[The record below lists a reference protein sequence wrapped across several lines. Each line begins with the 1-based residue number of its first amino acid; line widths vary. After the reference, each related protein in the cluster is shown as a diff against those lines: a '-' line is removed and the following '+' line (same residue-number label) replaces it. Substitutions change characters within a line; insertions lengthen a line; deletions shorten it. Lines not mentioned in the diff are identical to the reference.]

1 MRIKT
6 IDIDG
11 FGVWNGLKLEDLAD
25 SATVV
30 YGPNEAGKTTLMQFV
45 RAVLY
50 GFTPERRKRY
60 LPPVNG
66 GRPGGRLQ
74 VANEFGSFVVHRQGS
89 VTDLPED
96 KGVCQIIDD
105 RGEPRDLTQL
115 EGLLA
120 GIDEPTYSNVFA
132 VGLKEIQ
139 ELGSLDDT
147 AAADYL
153 YRLTSGLDRVS
164 LIDVLREVEA
174 ARERLLSSVENE
186 PSQLPSLLERRDR
199 LQAVIE
205 ELGKQTRRWN
215 DLAAQRTNLTDEA
228 AEITRQITEIETASH
243 VLRAALDV
251 QGPWNLRSDIQRQL
265 EILKDVRQLPERS
278 VEKLDTVTTRLTA
291 GRKRLKRLIARRNH
305 LKKDLESLEIN
316 KVLLSHAGR
325 IESLH
330 DQSQW
335 IIGLENQVAKL
346 REEVKKLDAE
356 IEAAVSGYRSSGAG
370 GGSLD
375 ELPRETVAVLRRPA
389 QVIREENEKLEKA
402 RQEAEEAKRALEQ
415 AVEQYENVSTTRRLP
430 DLNQA
435 IQEAGNKVSLLR
447 KRIAVEERIDQL
459 TRRRQEL
466 QFDSDELHQY
476 QETPLR
482 VTALIGV
489 GFAVGFALGLF
500 GLIGGLNGWT
510 NNAWV
515 FVTIGFFTAV
525 LSGLGKLFI
534 ERHSEDNVTDNF
546 RHLEQMRVQLAEA
559 TRERDSI
566 DAELPVG
573 SGSLD
578 SRLRE
583 AEIELRDLEKLIP
596 VRTERETAE
605 QRHQAAQRKVTAAQ
619 DAVKDARHRW
629 KNALRSVGLPEDFAP
644 PKVKQVVKN
653 NDQILELRRRRD
665 ARKDELDQRERELL
679 VINNRLQQILDDVR
693 HPCTSDKPI
702 VRIRELIQAVAK
714 EKETLTLRDD
724 VEKRL
729 RRLTRHRDKVVAAM
743 RRASR
748 QRHALLTLAG
758 VEDEKGFRQAAADWA
773 RVVDLRRQN
782 GELTIRI
789 QTALAGHCGPLAPRV
804 DNAGR
809 DNQQAPDGN
818 SRSELPTLMGT
829 FTEEAV
835 AAVFK
840 AEGRDIKLRWDQR
853 QAQLAEIRT
862 RLTHL
867 HERRGACTHEMQTL
881 ASDRQMSQAILELS
895 TVEVQI
901 KDNIRRWKVL
911 AIIGRLLEVVRQR
924 YETDRQPETLRE
936 ASQYLVRLTD
946 GHYRRVWMP
955 LDKRGLL
962 VENDKGESLS
972 LDVLSRGTRE
982 AVFIGL
988 RLALTGSFA
997 RRGAMLPLVLDDVLV
1012 NFDTGRVRCAA
1023 DVLCDFARQG
1033 HQVIMFTCH
1042 EHITDIFE
1050 DAGGQVR
1057 VLPPRDGSEPVRR
1070 RRNVAAD
1077 LPPPLPPESVPEPIE
1092 LPRFKES
1099 EFDPNPLLQMAA
1111 SEEVLFDPVHPL
1123 PERPKRDRRRKPKG
1137 APLPDF
1143 WPIAELPRA
1152 NTARQASSVTRV
1164 VEAKLSEQWPLAEV
1178 PAAEPRTAMVAVPE
1192 SFEVLAFRC
1201 QSEAWPPA
1209 EIPVTLPVTQPLT
1222 KIIISPAEPTPPPPK
1237 HLLPRPPAGPHRFA
1251 WESPEMYWEEER
1263 D

>member
-1 MRIKT
+1 MRVKT

-11 FGVWNGLKLEDLAD
+11 FGVWNGLKLEDLSD
-25 SATVV
+25 HATVV

-74 VANEFGSFVVHRQGS
+74 VTNEFGSFVVHRQGS

-96 KGVCQIIDD
+96 KGLVQIIDD
-105 RGEPRDLTQL
+105 RGEPREASQL
-115 EGLLA
+115 EGLMA

-139 ELGSLDDT
+139 ELGSLDGT

-164 LIDVLREVEA
+164 LVDVIREVEA
-174 ARERLLSSVENE
+174 ARERLLASDPAAS
-186 PSQLPSLLERRDR
+186 SQLIDLVERRDK
-199 LQAVIE
+199 LHGQIE

-215 DLAAQRTNLTDEA
+215 DLAATRTNLTDEA
-228 AEITRQITEIETASH
+228 EAFTRQIAEIETASH

-278 VEKLDTVTTRLTA
+278 VEKLDSVNSRLSA
-291 GRKRLKRLIARRNH
+291 GRKRLKRLIARRNQ

-335 IIGLENQVAKL
+335 IIGLENQIAKL
-346 REEVKKLDAE
+346 REEVRKLDGD
-356 IEAAVSGYRSSGAG
+356 IESAVTGYRSSASGSK
-370 GGSLD
+370 SLD

-389 QVIREENEKLEKA
+389 QLIREENEKLEKA
-402 RQEAEEAKRALEQ
+402 RQEEAEAKRDLDL
-415 AVEQYENVSTTRRLP
+415 AVEQSDAVSRSRNLP

-435 IQEAGNKVSLLR
+435 IEEAGSKVSLLR

-466 QFDSDELHQY
+466 QFDSDEMHQY

-482 VTALIGV
+482 VTTLVGV
-489 GFAVGFALGLF
+489 FFAVGFALIAF
-500 GLIGGLNGWT
+500 GIFGGLNGWVGSGWLW
-510 NNAWV
+510 AM
-515 FVTIGFFTAV
+515 FGGLIAATAV
-525 LSGLGKLFI
+525 LGRLFL
-534 ERHSEDNVTDNF
+534 ERHTEDNVTDNF
-546 RHLEQMRVQLAEA
+546 RHLEQLRLQLAEA
-559 TRERDSI
+559 TRERDTI
-566 DAELPVG
+566 DAELPP
-573 SGSLD
+573 SAGSLD

-583 AEIELRDLEKLIP
+583 AEIELRDLERLIP
-596 VRTERETAE
+596 VRTERDQAE
-605 QRHQAAQRKVTAAQ
+605 QRHQAAQRRVAAAQ
-619 DAVKDARHRW
+619 DAVKEARHRW

-693 HPCTSDKPI
+693 HICTSDKPI

-714 EKETLTLRDD
+714 EKETLTLRED

-729 RRLTRHRDKVVAAM
+729 RRLAKHRDKVVSVM

-748 QRHALLTLAG
+748 SRHALLTLAG

-789 QTALAGHCGPLAPRV
+789 QTSLAG
-804 DNAGR
+804 
-809 DNQQAPDGN
+809 
-818 SRSELPTLMGT
+818 SY
-829 FTEEAV
+829 TEDAV
-835 AAVFK
+835 SSVFK
-840 AEGRDIKLRWDQR
+840 AEGRDIKARWDER
-853 QAQLAEIRT
+853 QKQLADIRS
-862 RLTHL
+862 RLAQM
-867 HERRGACTHEMQTL
+867 HERRGAITHEMQTL
-881 ASDRQMSQAILELS
+881 ASDKQMSKAILELS
-895 TVEVQI
+895 TVEVQL
-901 KDNIRRWKVL
+901 KESIRRWKVL
-911 AIIGRLLEVVRQR
+911 TIIGRLLEIVRKR

-936 ASQYLVRLTD
+936 ASQYLIRLTD

-955 LDKRGLL
+955 LDRRGLL

-972 LDVLSRGTRE
+972 LEVLSRGTRE

-988 RLALTGSFA
+988 RLSLAGSFA

-1012 NFDTGRVRCAA
+1012 NFDSGRVRCAA
-1023 DVLCDFARQG
+1023 EVLCDFARQG

-1050 DAGGQVR
+1050 EARAEVR
-1057 VLPPRDGSEPVRR
+1057 LLPPRDGSEPVRR
-1070 RRNVAAD
+1070 RKKPRVELD
-1077 LPPPLPPESVPEPIE
+1077 PPPPPPVVPEPAEPSRIKVPE
-1092 LPRFKES
+1092 I
-1099 EFDPNPLLQMAA
+1099 DPNPLLQIAA
-1111 SEEVLFDPVHPL
+1111 QEEPIFDPVYPL
-1123 PERPKRDRRRKPKG
+1123 PEKPRRERKRKLKPK
-1137 APLPDF
+1137 LPDY
-1143 WPIAELPRA
+1143 WPIAEIPLPKPP
-1152 NTARQASSVTRV
+1152 SK
-1164 VEAKLSEQWPLAEV
+1164 VETKLPDQWPLTEA
-1178 PAAEPRTAMVAVPE
+1178 PAAPPRPAPLPVPE
-1192 SFEVLAFRC
+1192 TFELLAFRC
-1201 QSEAWPPA
+1201 QPETWPLA
-1209 EIPVTLPVTQPLT
+1209 EIPLAPSPSAPPQPSS
-1222 KIIISPAEPTPPPPK
+1222 KIIIAPPEPTPPPPK
-1237 HLLPRPPAGPHRFA
+1237 YLPPRPNAERHRFT
-1251 WESPEMYWEEER
+1251 WESPEMYWEDER

>member
-1 MRIKT
+1 MRVKT

-11 FGVWNGLKLEDLAD
+11 FGVWNGLKLEDLSD
-25 SATVV
+25 HATVV

-74 VANEFGSFVVHRQGS
+74 VTNEFGSFVVHRQGS

-96 KGVCQIIDD
+96 KGLVQIIDD
-105 RGEPRDLTQL
+105 RGEPREASQL
-115 EGLLA
+115 EGLMA

-139 ELGSLDDT
+139 ELGSLDGT

-164 LIDVLREVEA
+164 LVDVIREIEA
-174 ARERLLSSVENE
+174 ARERLLASDPAA
-186 PSQLPSLLERRDR
+186 PSHLLDLIERRDKLR
-199 LQAVIE
+199 GQIE

-215 DLAAQRTNLTDEA
+215 DLAATRTNLSDEA
-228 AEITRQITEIETASH
+228 AAFTRQIGEIETASL

-251 QGPWNLRSDIQRQL
+251 QGPWNLRTDIQRQL

-278 VEKLDTVTTRLTA
+278 VEKLDSVNSRLSA
-291 GRKRLKRLIARRNH
+291 GRKRLKRLIARRNQ

-335 IIGLENQVAKL
+335 IIGLENQITKL
-346 REEVKKLDAE
+346 REEVRKLDGD
-356 IEAAVSGYRSSGAG
+356 IEAAVTGYRSAGSGAKG
-370 GGSLD
+370 LD
-375 ELPRETVAVLRRPA
+375 ELPRETVTVLRRPA
-389 QVIREENEKLEKA
+389 QLIREENDKLEKA
-402 RQEAEEAKRALEQ
+402 RQEADDAKRALDLAIEQ
-415 AVEQYENVSTTRRLP
+415 SDSVSRSRNLR

-435 IQEAGNKVSLLR
+435 IEEAGTKVSLLR
-447 KRIAVEERIDQL
+447 KRIQVEERIDQL

-466 QFDSDELHQY
+466 QFDSDEMHQY

-482 VTALIGV
+482 VTALVGV
-489 GFAVGFALGLF
+489 SFAVGFALIAF
-500 GLIGGLNGWT
+500 GIFGGLNGWVSSGWIWGMFGALIT
-510 NNAWV
+510 TASV
-515 FVTIGFFTAV
+515 FGR
-525 LSGLGKLFI
+525 LFL
-534 ERHSEDNVTDNF
+534 ERHTEDNVTDNF
-546 RHLEQMRVQLAEA
+546 RHLEQLRLQLAEA
-559 TRERDSI
+559 TRERDTI
-566 DAELPVG
+566 DAELPPS

-578 SRLRE
+578 ARLRE
-583 AEIELRDLEKLIP
+583 AEIELRDLERLIP
-596 VRTERETAE
+596 VRTEREQAE
-605 QRHQAAQRKVTAAQ
+605 QRHQAAQRRVTAAQ
-619 DAVKDARHRW
+619 DAVKEARHRW

-693 HPCTSDKPI
+693 HVCTSDKPI

-714 EKETLTLRDD
+714 EKETLTLRED

-729 RRLTRHRDKVVAAM
+729 RRLAKHRDKVVSVM

-748 QRHALLTLAG
+748 SRHALLTLAG

-789 QTALAGHCGPLAPRV
+789 QTSLAGHCGPLAPRV

-809 DNQQAPDGN
+809 PGQPAPDGN
-818 SRSELPTLMGT
+818 SRSELPTFAGQ
-829 FTEEAV
+829 FTEEQI

-840 AEGRDIKLRWDQR
+840 TEGRDIKARWDQR
-853 QAQLAEIRT
+853 QAQLADIRS
-862 RLTHL
+862 RLAQM
-867 HERRGACTHEMQTL
+867 HERRGAITHEMQTL
-881 ASDRQMSQAILELS
+881 AGDKQMSRAILELG
-895 TVEVQI
+895 TVEMQL
-901 KDNIRRWKVL
+901 KESIRRWKVL
-911 AIIGRLLEVVRQR
+911 TIIGRLLEVVRKR

-936 ASQYLVRLTD
+936 ASQYLIRLTD

-955 LDKRGLL
+955 LDRRGLL
-962 VENDKGESLS
+962 VENGKGESLS
-972 LDVLSRGTRE
+972 LEVLSRGTRE

-988 RLALTGSFA
+988 RLALAGSFA

-1012 NFDTGRVRCAA
+1012 NFDSGRVRCAA
-1023 DVLCDFARQG
+1023 EVLCDFARQG

-1050 DAGGQVR
+1050 EARADVR

-1070 RRNVAAD
+1070 RTRPLVELD
-1077 LPPPLPPESVPEPIE
+1077 PPPPPPVVPEPAE
-1092 LPRFKES
+1092 PPRIKVPEV
-1099 EFDPNPLLQMAA
+1099 DPNPLLQIAA
-1111 SEEVLFDPVHPL
+1111 LEEPIFDPVHPL
-1123 PERPKRDRRRKPKG
+1123 PEKPRREKKRKLKPK
-1137 APLPDF
+1137 LPDY
-1143 WPIAELPRA
+1143 WPIAEIPLPKPPPK
-1152 NTARQASSVTRV
+1152 
-1164 VEAKLSEQWPLAEV
+1164 VEPKLPDQWPLTEAPAAPSRPAPLPVPETFELLAFRCHPEAWPLAEI
-1178 PAAEPRTAMVAVPE
+1178 P
-1192 SFEVLAFRC
+1192 LAP
-1201 QSEAWPPA
+1201 SP
-1209 EIPVTLPVTQPLT
+1209 QPSA
-1222 KIIISPAEPTPPPPK
+1222 KIIVSPPEPTPPPPK
-1237 HLLPRPPAGPHRFA
+1237 YLPPRPNAERHRFT
-1251 WESPEMYWEEER
+1251 WESPEMYWDDGR

>member
-1 MRIKT
+1 MRVKT

-11 FGVWNGLKLEDLAD
+11 FGVWNGLVIEDLSD
-25 SATVV
+25 HATVV
-30 YGPNEAGKTTLMQFV
+30 YGRNEAGKTTLMQFV

-66 GRPGGRLQ
+66 GRPGGRLK
-74 VANEFGSFVVHRQGS
+74 VANEFGSFVLHRQGS

-96 KGVCQIIDD
+96 KGQVQIIDD
-105 RGEPRDLTQL
+105 RGEPRDAAQL

-120 GIDEPTYSNVFA
+120 GVDEPTYSNVFA

-164 LIDVLREVEA
+164 LVDVIREIEA
-174 ARERLLSSVENE
+174 ARERLLASDPKES
-186 PSQLPSLLERRDR
+186 SQLPDLVARRET
-199 LQAVIE
+199 LNGQIA
-205 ELGKQTRRWN
+205 ELGKRTQRWN
-215 DLAAQRTNLTDEA
+215 DLAIQRANLTDEA
-228 AEITRQITEIETASH
+228 AALTRQIAEIEAASH

-251 QGPWNLRSDIQRQL
+251 QGPWNLRTDVQRQL

-278 VEKLDTVTTRLTA
+278 VEKLEGVNTRLAA
-291 GRKRLKRLIARRNH
+291 GRKRLKRLVARRNH

-335 IIGLENQVAKL
+335 IIGLENQIAKL
-346 REEVKKLDAE
+346 REEVRKLDGE
-356 IEAAVSGYRSSGAG
+356 IEAAVSGYRSSAAG

-389 QVIREENEKLEKA
+389 QVIREENEKLDKA
-402 RQEAEEAKRALEQ
+402 RQEEGEAKRALDQ
-415 AVEQYENVSTTRRLP
+415 AEEQYESVSRTRQLP
-430 DLNQA
+430 DLNQS
-435 IQEAGNKVSLLR
+435 IQEAGTKVSLLR
-447 KRIAVEERIDQL
+447 KRIAVEERLDQL
-459 TRRRQEL
+459 TRRRQEM
-466 QFDSDELHQY
+466 QFDSDELHEY
-476 QETPLR
+476 QATPLR

-489 GFAVGFALGLF
+489 FFAVGVAVGLF
-500 GLIGGLNGWT
+500 GLVGGACGWTPNGWMYFMLGLVT
-510 NNAWV
+510 AGGSAFGKF
-515 FVTIGFFTAV
+515 FV
-525 LSGLGKLFI
+525 

-546 RHLEQMRVQLAEA
+546 RHLEQLRLQIVEA
-559 TRERDSI
+559 TRERDTI

-578 SRLRE
+578 ARLRE
-583 AEIELRDLEKLIP
+583 AEVELRDLERLIP
-596 VRTERETAE
+596 VRTEREQAE
-605 QRHQAAQRKVTAAQ
+605 QRHQAAQRRVTACQ
-619 DAVKDARHRW
+619 EAVKEARHRW

-714 EKETLTLRDD
+714 EKETLTLRED

-729 RRLTRHRDKVVAAM
+729 RRLARHRDKVVSVM
-743 RRASR
+743 RKASR

-773 RVVDLRRQN
+773 RVVDLRRQQ

-789 QTALAGHCGPLAPRV
+789 QTALAG
-804 DNAGR
+804 
-809 DNQQAPDGN
+809 
-818 SRSELPTLMGT
+818 S
-829 FTEEAV
+829 FTEDAV
-835 AAVFK
+835 SAVFK
-840 AEGRDIKLRWDQR
+840 AEGRDIKGRWDQR
-853 QAQLAEIRT
+853 QAQLADIRT
-862 RLTHL
+862 RLAQI
-867 HERRGACTHEMQTL
+867 HERRGASTHEMQSL
-881 ASDRQMSQAILELS
+881 AGDRQMSQAILDLGI
-895 TVEVQI
+895 VEVQI
-901 KDNIRRWKVL
+901 KESIRRWKVL
-911 AIIGRLLEVVRQR
+911 TIIGRVLEVVRKR

-936 ASQYLVRLTD
+936 ASQYLIRLTD

-955 LDKRGLL
+955 LDRRGLV

-1012 NFDTGRVRCAA
+1012 NFDSDRVRCAA
-1023 DVLCDFARQG
+1023 EVLCDFARQG

-1050 DAGGQVR
+1050 DTQADVR

-1070 RRNVAAD
+1070 RRKAAVELD
-1077 LPPPLPPESVPEPIE
+1077 PPPPPPVVPEPVD
-1092 LPRFKES
+1092 LPRTVPA
-1099 EFDPNPLLQMAA
+1099 DPNPLLQMAA
-1111 SEEVLFDPVHPL
+1111 NDEPLFDPVHPL
-1123 PERPKRDRRRKPKG
+1123 PEKPRREKKRKLKVK
-1137 APLPDF
+1137 LPDY
-1143 WPIAELPRA
+1143 WPIAELPLPSSPPPVVVKLPVA
-1152 NTARQASSVTRV
+1152 APTPAPTPTATI
-1164 VEAKLSEQWPLAEV
+1164 P
-1178 PAAEPRTAMVAVPE
+1178 VPE
-1192 SFEVLAFRC
+1192 TFEVLAFRC
-1201 QSEAWPPA
+1201 QPESFTLAELAPA
-1209 EIPVTLPVTQPLT
+1209 SLPARSADALPT
-1222 KIIISPAEPTPPPPK
+1222 KIIIAQAEPTPPPK
-1237 HLLPRPPAGPHRFA
+1237 HLTARPHRFA
-1251 WESPEMYWEEER
+1251 WESPEMYWEER